1 MHSLDLPEL
10 VNWCRVICND
20 LYTYSQISQMTF
32 NRSVVMTT
40 MACTMT
46 SDWSPTS
53 ASIIYGDIVLYQMY
67 NTLKLYQLNLIT
79 HLKP

>member
-1 MHSLDLPEL
+1 
-10 VNWCRVICND
+10 
-20 LYTYSQISQMTF
+20 
-32 NRSVVMTT
+32 MTT

-53 ASIIYGDIVLYQMY
+53 TSIIYGDIVIYQMY